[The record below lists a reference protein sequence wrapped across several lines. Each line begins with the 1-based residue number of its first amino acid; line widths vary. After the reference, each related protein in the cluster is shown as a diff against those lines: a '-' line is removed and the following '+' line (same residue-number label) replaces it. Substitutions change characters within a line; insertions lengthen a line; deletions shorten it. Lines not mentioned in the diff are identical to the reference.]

1 MTLGFPNAKG
11 IYGFKE
17 TFREKIEGDHCMQ
30 WHTTYS
36 QALRGRDKKNAFL
49 KIFNYMTLGTVTSS
63 V

>member
-1 MTLGFPNAKG
+1 
-11 IYGFKE
+11 
-17 TFREKIEGDHCMQ
+17 MQ

-49 KIFNYMTLGTVTSS
+49 KIFNYMTLGTVNSS